1 MINLLIVLAGL
12 VILGLSLGLGIV
24 LPISR
29 ATAGRRDGQPVPRQH
44 ILRGIVGAVIGALI
58 LVAGLS
64 APFVEVPAGNVGVVT
79 NFGSVQP
86 GTLEPGL
93 HIVIPIVQNVAIID
107 TRVQPH
113 QFQEIDAASAEY
125 QTVKLTGVMN
135 YHVDG
140 QFANDLY
147 QRVGTDF
154 ASKVIDPAFNDFI
167 KTVVPEYKVDAIL
180 GARDEIRSKAKEALA
195 ANLAQYHIVV
205 DDIYSAN
212 ISFSDAF
219 QQAIEAKQVAQQQV
233 QTETQIL
240 AQKKIQADQAVAQ
253 AQGQADSNVK
263 LAEGQAAATIA
274 LANGQATANKSLAA
288 SLSVQIPTSDGQ
300 LRPAR
305 RAGTFTFDLDGTPR
319 RLTAYTFESSPSKSL
334 FVPFL
339 DQTSGHETYGAGRY
353 LDLEP
358 DDDGTYAIDFNLA
371 YHPSCVYAPQYSCP
385 LTPAENRLDAR
396 IEAGERL
403 GEGDADH

>member
-1 MINLLIVLAGL
+1 MINLLIVIAGFAII
-12 VILGLSLGLGIV
+12 VISVVVWIVIPLSQ
-24 LPISR
+24 
-29 ATAGRRDGQPVPRQH
+29 ATPGRRDGQPVPESH
-44 ILRGIVGAVIGALI
+44 VVKGVVGAIIGALI

-64 APFVEVPAGNVGVVT
+64 SPFVEVPAGNVGVVT

-93 HIVIPIVQNVAIID
+93 HIVIPIVQHVAIID

-125 QTVKLTGVMN
+125 QTVRLTGVMN

-167 KTVVPEYKVDAIL
+167 KTVVPNYKVDAIL
-180 GARDEIRSKAKEALA
+180 GARDEIRSKAKDALA
-195 ANLAQYHIVV
+195 ANLSQYHIIV
-205 DDIYSAN
+205 DDIYIAN
-212 ISFSDAF
+212 IAFSPEF
-219 QQAIEAKQVAQQQV
+219 QAAIEAKQVAQQQV
-233 QTETQIL
+233 QTEQQIL

-274 LANGQATANKSLAA
+274 LANGQATANAALAA
-288 SLSVQIPTSDGQ
+288 SLSDQILQYQYIQKLTDKIQVMLVPSGNATI
-300 LRPAR
+300 
-305 RAGTFTFDLDGTPR
+305 FDLKG
-319 RLTAYTFESSPSKSL
+319 L
-334 FVPFL
+334 
-339 DQTSGHETYGAGRY
+339 
-353 LDLEP
+353 
-358 DDDGTYAIDFNLA
+358 
-371 YHPSCVYAPQYSCP
+371 
-385 LTPAENRLDAR
+385 LTPTASPAP
-396 IEAGERL
+396 
-403 GEGDADH
+403 

>member
-12 VILGLSLGLGIV
+12 AILIVSLAVGIV
-24 LPISR
+24 IPLGR
-29 ATAGRRDGQPVPRQH
+29 AAPGRRDAQPVPAAH
-44 ILRGIVGAVIGALI
+44 VLRGVVGAVIGALL

-93 HIVIPIVQNVAIID
+93 HVVIPIVQHVAIID

-113 QFQEIDAASAEY
+113 QFQEIDAASFEY

-167 KTVVPEYKVDAIL
+167 KSVVPEYKVDAIL
-180 GARDEIRSKAKEALA
+180 GARDEIRSKAKDALA

-205 DDIYSAN
+205 DDIYIAN

-240 AQKKIQADQAVAQ
+240 AQKKIQAEQAVAQ
-253 AQGQADSNVK
+253 AQGQADSTV
-263 LAEGQAAATIA
+263 A
-274 LANGQATANKSLAA
+274 LANGQATANKALAA
-288 SLSVQIPTSDGQ
+288 SLSDQILQYQYIQKLTDKITVMLVPSGN
-300 LRPAR
+300 ASI
-305 RAGTFTFDLDGTPR
+305 FDLKGLLNQSMPSASPTP
-319 RLTAYTFESSPSKSL
+319 
-334 FVPFL
+334 
-339 DQTSGHETYGAGRY
+339 
-353 LDLEP
+353 
-358 DDDGTYAIDFNLA
+358 
-371 YHPSCVYAPQYSCP
+371 
-385 LTPAENRLDAR
+385 
-396 IEAGERL
+396 
-403 GEGDADH
+403 

>member
-1 MINLLIVLAGL
+1 MINLLILLAGL
-12 VILGLSLGLGIV
+12 VILGIALAIGIV
-24 LPISR
+24 IPLGRNAPGNRS
-29 ATAGRRDGQPVPRQH
+29 ATPVPRAH
-44 ILRGIVGAVIGALI
+44 IARGVVGAAIGLFI
-58 LVAGLS
+58 IVVGLS

-79 NFGSVQP
+79 NFGSVQA

-93 HIVIPIVQNVAIID
+93 HIVIPIIQHVATID

-140 QFANDLY
+140 QFASDLF

-167 KTVVPEYKVDAIL
+167 KTVVPAYKVDAIL

-195 ANLAQYHIVV
+195 ANLAQYHIIV
-205 DDIYSAN
+205 DDIYIAN
-212 ISFSDAF
+212 IAFSNEF
-219 QQAIEAKQVAQQQV
+219 QAAIEAKQVAQQQV
-233 QTETQIL
+233 QTEQQIL

-274 LANGQATANKSLAA
+274 LANGQATANKALAA
-288 SLSVQIPTSDGQ
+288 SLSDQILEYQYIQKLTDKISVMLVPSGN
-300 LRPAR
+300 ASI
-305 RAGTFTFDLDGTPR
+305 FDLKGLLNP
-319 RLTAYTFESSPSKSL
+319 
-334 FVPFL
+334 
-339 DQTSGHETYGAGRY
+339 
-353 LDLEP
+353 
-358 DDDGTYAIDFNLA
+358 
-371 YHPSCVYAPQYSCP
+371 
-385 LTPAENRLDAR
+385 TPAASS
-396 IEAGERL
+396 AP
-403 GEGDADH
+403 

>member
-1 MINLLIVLAGL
+1 MINALILLAGL

-29 ATAGRRDGQPVPRQH
+29 ATANRRDAQPVPATH
-44 ILRGIVGAVIGALI
+44 IVRGVVGAVIGAVI

-64 APFVEVPAGNVGVVT
+64 SPFTEVPAGNVGVVT

-93 HIVIPIVQNVAIID
+93 HIVIPIVQHVAIID

-167 KTVVPEYKVDAIL
+167 KTVVPAYKVDQIL
-180 GARDEIRSKAKEALA
+180 GARDEIRAKAKEALA
-195 ANLAQYHIVV
+195 ANLAQYHIIV
-205 DDIYSAN
+205 DDIYIAN
-212 ISFSDAF
+212 IAFSNEF
-219 QQAIEAKQVAQQQV
+219 QAAIEAKQVAQQQV
-233 QTETQIL
+233 QTEQQIL

-263 LAEGQAAATIA
+263 LAEGQATATIA
-274 LANGQATANKSLAA
+274 LANGQATANKALAA
-288 SLSVQIPTSDGQ
+288 SLSDQILQYQYIQKLTDKVTVMLVPSGN
-300 LRPAR
+300 ASI
-305 RAGTFTFDLDGTPR
+305 FDLKGLLNQPAA
-319 RLTAYTFESSPSKSL
+319 TASP
-334 FVPFL
+334 
-339 DQTSGHETYGAGRY
+339 
-353 LDLEP
+353 
-358 DDDGTYAIDFNLA
+358 
-371 YHPSCVYAPQYSCP
+371 AP
-385 LTPAENRLDAR
+385 
-396 IEAGERL
+396 
-403 GEGDADH
+403 

>member
-1 MINLLIVLAGL
+1 MINLLIVIAGFVIL
-12 VILGLSLGLGIV
+12 VISIVVGIV
-24 LPISR
+24 LPLGR
-29 ATAGRRDGQPVPRQH
+29 TAPGGRSAQPVPTTH
-44 ILRGIVGAVIGALI
+44 IAKGVAGAIIGALI

-93 HIVIPIVQNVAIID
+93 HIVIPIVQRVAIID

-167 KTVVPEYKVDAIL
+167 KTVVPRYKVDAIL
-180 GARDEIRSKAKEALA
+180 GARDEIRSQAKEALA
-195 ANLAQYHIVV
+195 ANLSQYHIIV
-205 DDIYSAN
+205 DDIYIAN
-212 ISFSDAF
+212 IAFSSEF
-219 QQAIEAKQVAQQQV
+219 QAAIEAKQVAQQQV
-233 QTETQIL
+233 QTEQQIL

-274 LANGQATANKSLAA
+274 LANGQATANAALAA
-288 SLSVQIPTSDGQ
+288 SLSDQILQYQYIQKLTDKIQVMLVPSGNATI
-300 LRPAR
+300 
-305 RAGTFTFDLDGTPR
+305 FDLKG
-319 RLTAYTFESSPSKSL
+319 L
-334 FVPFL
+334 
-339 DQTSGHETYGAGRY
+339 
-353 LDLEP
+353 
-358 DDDGTYAIDFNLA
+358 
-371 YHPSCVYAPQYSCP
+371 
-385 LTPAENRLDAR
+385 LTPTPSASPEP
-396 IEAGERL
+396 
-403 GEGDADH
+403 